1 MQNIIEIKNLN
12 KIFGNLY
19 ALKNINLEIK
29 EGEFVAII
37 GPSGSG
43 KTTLLN
49 ILSLLDEAS
58 SGEYLLLEEDTSC
71 LDPVQKSKLRRD
83 EIGLIFQQFHLIP
96 YLNVL
101 ENIMLAQYYHSS
113 CDKEDAVELAK
124 QVGLEDRLTHLPSM
138 LSGGEQQ
145 RVCIARALI
154 NNPHILLA
162 DEPTGNLDEVNEKKI
177 LELFMGLKKTGKSI
191 VLITH
196 NLELTKFVD
205 RTIVLSHGEIKANE
219 SA

>member
-1 MQNIIEIKNLN
+1 MQSIINISNLN
-12 KIFGNLY
+12 KAFGDLY
-19 ALKNINLEIK
+19 ALKNINLDIK

-49 ILSLLDEAS
+49 ILSLLDTQS
-58 SGEYLLLEEDTSC
+58 SGKYLLLGKETAN
-71 LDPVQKSKLRRD
+71 LDEQAKTKLRRD

-113 CDKEDAVELAK
+113 CDKEDAIALASE
-124 QVGLEDRLTHLPSM
+124 VGLKERLHHLPSQ

-162 DEPTGNLDEVNEKKI
+162 DEPTGNLDEVNEKKV
-177 LELFMGLKKTGKSI
+177 LELFMRLKQTGKSI
-191 VLITH
+191 ILITH

-205 RTIVLSHGEIKANE
+205 KTFVLSHGELKNNNA
-219 SA
+219 

>member
-1 MQNIIEIKNLN
+1 MKKIIEIKNVD
-12 KIFGNLY
+12 KIFGDLY
-19 ALKNINLEIK
+19 ALKNINLQVD

-49 ILSLLDEAS
+49 ILSLMDDQTN
-58 SGEYLLLEEDTSC
+58 GEYLLLGKDAKA
-71 LDPVQKSKLRRD
+71 LDNEAKIKLRRE

-113 CDKEDAVELAK
+113 CDAADAAQLAK
-124 QVGLEDRLTHLPSM
+124 QVGLGDRLKHLPSQ

-162 DEPTGNLDEVNEKKI
+162 DEPTGNLDEENEKKV

-205 RTIVLSHGEIKANE
+205 RTLVLHHGQMQSKA
-219 SA
+219 